1 MYQPG
6 STLLAQFPIS
16 CLVIFFLSL
25 NVDKFVCPVNT
36 INEISVSATVS
47 LVIRLDIF
55 PCQHILYVICFA
67 AISHEGSLLTKRDW
81 HL

>member
-25 NVDKFVCPVNT
+25 NVDKFVRPVNT
-36 INEISVSATVS
+36 VNEISVSATVS
-47 LVIRLDIF
+47 LVIRLDVF
-55 PCQHILYVICFA
+55 PC
-67 AISHEGSLLTKRDW
+67 
-81 HL
+81 